1 MSDPRRRDGYCGRI
15 LDVTAFDEHPVVFRC
30 ENQLLIG
37 IVAAPPQ
44 PHKRGLVVLV
54 GGPQYRA
61 GSHRQFTLLCRHLAG
76 EGIASFRFDYH
87 GLGDSE
93 GPPALGV
100 DGLSSDLRCAI
111 DVFLKEA
118 PQVEEVLLWGL
129 CGAAS
134 AAALYAPS
142 DRRVTGIVML
152 NPWVRTEQGRA
163 TAQLR
168 YYYLDRLRDP
178 ALWHRLLRGEVE
190 MVKSLR
196 DFANNIFKAAGL
208 RTASPAIPQE
218 STEAADSEHS
228 ESLPD
233 RVLDALSRAK
243 VRVLVIL
250 SGADLTANE
259 FRQVASGSRRWRRLM
274 ASPRVTCREI
284 PEANHTFARADWRQ
298 QVAEWTAECVK
309 AA

>member
-1 MSDPRRRDGYCGRI
+1 MY
-15 LDVTAFDEHPVVFRC
+15 
-30 ENQLLIG
+30 
-37 IVAAPPQ
+37 
-44 PHKRGLVVLV
+44 
-54 GGPQYRA
+54 
-61 GSHRQFTLLCRHLAG
+61 
-76 EGIASFRFDYH
+76 
-87 GLGDSE
+87 
-93 GPPALGV
+93 
-100 DGLSSDLRCAI
+100 
-111 DVFLKEA
+111 VFLMEA
-118 PQVEEVLLWGL
+118 PQEEELLPWCI
-129 CGAAS
+129 CGPTL

-142 DRRVTGIVML
+142 DRRITGIVML

-178 ALWHRLLRGEVE
+178 LLWHRLLRGKVE

-196 DFANNIFKAAGL
+196 DFANSIFKATGL
-208 RTASPAIPQE
+208 RTASPAMPPGSAE
-218 STEAADSEHS
+218 DSTDGEPSG
-228 ESLPD
+228 SLPD

-259 FRQVASGSRRWRRLM
+259 FRQVASSSRRWRQLM

-284 PEANHTFARADWRQ
+284 TEANHTFARADWRH
-298 QVAEWTAECVK
+298 QVSEWTAECVK